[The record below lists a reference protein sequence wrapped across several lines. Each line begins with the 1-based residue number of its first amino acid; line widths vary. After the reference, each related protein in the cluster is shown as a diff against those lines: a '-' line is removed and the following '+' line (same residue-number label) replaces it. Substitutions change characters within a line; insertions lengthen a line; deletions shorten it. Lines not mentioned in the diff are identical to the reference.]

1 MLSRVWQHSMIA
13 LAREERLGQAI
24 QDSRF
29 GHALARRYTAGE
41 NVAAAI
47 RRASESFADRGVRAS
62 LFYLGEYV
70 SDPAKI
76 ALNLTRIGEA
86 IAALATSEIDR
97 HVSVDP
103 TQIGAM
109 IGPDLARYHAETL
122 ADALSVVAREKTTL
136 MIDMEDE
143 TFTDSTIAMHDALR
157 TAGKP
162 VALTLQANLRR
173 TEADLK
179 RQIARG
185 AHVRLVKGAFVSTR
199 DKSFVRR
206 DEIKMNS
213 RRLIDMMFS
222 NQARETGFYPS
233 IATHDDALQRY
244 AIQHARAGGWKPSEW
259 EIEMLLGVRDDL
271 AATLAAEGFCVRL
284 YMPFGVDWWPYAIR
298 RIGESPGNAWLLA
311 RSLVSRA

>member
-1 MLSRVWQHSMIA
+1 M
-13 LAREERLGQAI
+13 
-24 QDSRF
+24 
-29 GHALARRYTAGE
+29 ARRYTAGE

-47 RRASESFADRGVRAS
+47 RRANQLFERRGVRAS

-76 ALNLTRIGEA
+76 ALNVTRIGEA
-86 IAALATSEIDR
+86 VAALAATEIDR

-109 IGPDLARYHAETL
+109 IDPGLASRHAEAL
-122 ADALSVVAREKTTL
+122 AEAFAHIARQDTRRTTL
-136 MIDMEDE
+136 MIDMEDKS
-143 TFTDSTIAMHDALR
+143 FTDSTIAMHDTLR
-157 TAGKP
+157 AAGEP

-179 RQIARG
+179 RQIVQG
-185 AHVRLVKGAFVSTR
+185 AHVRLVKGAFVSSHE
-199 DKSFVRR
+199 KSFVRR
-206 DEIKMNS
+206 EEIKTNS
-213 RRLIDMMFS
+213 RSLIDLMFS
-222 NQARETGFYPS
+222 QSARETGFYPS

-244 AIQHARAGGWKPSEW
+244 AIECAKATGWKASEW

-271 AATLAAEGFCVRL
+271 AATLAADGYCVRL

-298 RIGESPGNAWLLA
+298 RVGESFGNARLLA
-311 RSLVSRA
+311 RSLVSRR